1 MPSIVLCLHAH
12 LPLRLKKYGF
22 FDIGRSEDYF
32 DLAQSRQILEEAA
45 KESYLPIN
53 KAMLKLIR
61 RHRGGFRVSC
71 SVSGMLLE
79 QLETGQ
85 KVVLESFRRLY

>member
-1 MPSIVLCLHAH
+1 MPTIVLCLHAH
-12 LPLRLKKYGF
+12 LPYRLRKYSF

-32 DLAQSRQILEEAA
+32 DAEQSRRVLERAA
-45 KESYLPIN
+45 KDIYLPVN
-53 KAMLKLIR
+53 EEMLRIIR

-79 QLETGQ
+79 QLEIGQ
-85 KVVLESFRRLY
+85 LVSCYQKSG